1 MTTMT
6 APTSLENI
14 EVRRIDGTLETM
26 AKYRGQVLLIVNVA
40 SRCAFTKQYAGLES
54 LYQEYRERGL
64 VVMGF
69 PCDQFGHQEP
79 GDESTIQA
87 FCSTTYNVS
96 FPMFSKVEVN
106 GPSAHPLFQFLTERC
121 RGLLGMT
128 RIQWNFTKFLVD
140 RQGIRFNVLLR

>member
-96 FPMFSKVEVN
+96 FRCSAKSKSMVLRS
-106 GPSAHPLFQFLTERC
+106 SALSVLDRAMPRS
-121 RGLLGMT
+121 T
-128 RIQWNFTKFLVD
+128 RNDPHSMELHQVSGRSTRESVQ
-140 RQGIRFNVLLR
+140 RLRR

>member
-1 MTTMT
+1 MSTMT
-6 APTSLENI
+6 APTTLENI
-14 EVRRIDGTLETM
+14 EVRRIDGNLETM
-26 AKYRGQVLLIVNVA
+26 SKYRGQVLLIVNVA

-121 RGLLGMT
+121 RGLLE
-128 RIQWNFTKFLVD
+128 
-140 RQGIRFNVLLR
+140 